1 MGIIAAGVSKGKAD
15 VVLISG
21 FSGGTGASPLSSIR
35 HAGLPWELGVAE
47 TQQVLVEQGLRS
59 RIVVQTDGQI
69 KTGKD
74 IAIATLLG
82 AEEWGIAT
90 ASLITMGCIMLRK
103 CHLNTCSVGVAT
115 QDPELRKLFNGT
127 PEAVVN
133 YFRFLV
139 ESLRLEMSKLGFRN
153 INQMVGRVDKLKQ
166 RKDIDHWKGKK
177 LDLSKMLYAP
187 KGIPN
192 YKNYRNIKQ
201 DHELEK
207 ALDKKILKEFDINSL
222 KDKKSKLNFEIN
234 NVNRTVGAIISGKIT
249 KIYGEKGIPQDNLE
263 IEFTGSAGQSFGAFL
278 SKGIYFNVIGDS
290 NDYFAKGISGGKI
303 SISPNRLDKSY
314 IPENNVIIG
323 NVALYGATGG
333 EVYINGKA
341 GERFCVRNSA
351 ANAVVE
357 GIGNHGCEY
366 MTGGIVVILGEV
378 GSNFAA
384 GMSGGIAYVYDE
396 NSTFINYFNSELS
409 NMSEIL
415 INSKDEKDLKNL
427 IKNHV
432 KYTNSEKGGEIL
444 LNWRE
449 ELKKFK
455 KVIPRDYEKIL
466 DKLNLQRK
474 RVKVNG

>member
-1 MGIIAAGVSKGKAD
+1 
-15 VVLISG
+15 
-21 FSGGTGASPLSSIR
+21 
-35 HAGLPWELGVAE
+35 
-47 TQQVLVEQGLRS
+47 
-59 RIVVQTDGQI
+59 
-69 KTGKD
+69 
-74 IAIATLLG
+74 
-82 AEEWGIAT
+82 
-90 ASLITMGCIMLRK
+90 
-103 CHLNTCSVGVAT
+103 
-115 QDPELRKLFNGT
+115 
-127 PEAVVN
+127 
-133 YFRFLV
+133 
-139 ESLRLEMSKLGFRN
+139 
-153 INQMVGRVDKLKQ
+153 
-166 RKDIDHWKGKK
+166 
-177 LDLSKMLYAP
+177 MLYAP

-192 YKNYRNIKQ
+192 YENYCNISQ

-207 ALDKKILKEFDINSL
+207 ALDKKILKGLDIHSL
-222 KDKKSKLNFEIN
+222 KDKKTKLNFEIN
-234 NVNRTVGAIISGKIT
+234 NVNRTVGAIISGNLT

-303 SISPNRLDKSY
+303 SISPNRLDKNF
-314 IPENNVIIG
+314 IPENHVIIG

-384 GMSGGIAYVYDE
+384 GMSGGIAYVYDK
-396 NSTFINYFNSELS
+396 NFTFINNFNSELS
-409 NMSEIL
+409 NMSEIS
-415 INSKDEKDLKNL
+415 INSKDENDLKNL

-432 KYTNSEKGGEIL
+432 KYTNSEKGKKIL

-455 KVIPRDYEKIL
+455 KVIPRDYEKVL
-466 DKLNLQRK
+466 DKLNHQRK